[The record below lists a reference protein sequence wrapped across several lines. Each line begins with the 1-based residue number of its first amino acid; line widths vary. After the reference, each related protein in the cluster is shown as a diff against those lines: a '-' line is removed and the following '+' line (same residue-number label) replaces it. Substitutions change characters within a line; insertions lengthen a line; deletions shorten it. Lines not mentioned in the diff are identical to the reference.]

1 MRAWLFPG
9 QGAQRVGMGGELF
22 DLFPAEC
29 AAADDV
35 LGYSVRELC
44 LHDPEGRL
52 GRTRYAQPALFV
64 VEALSLLARRRS
76 EPEPDWYAGHS
87 LGEFTALWAAGCFDF
102 ATGVRL
108 VRRRG
113 ELMGRADGGLMAA
126 VLGVPAER
134 VAEELAAAG
143 GEAADAEI
151 ANHNSARQVVLSGTP
166 GAVRAATGLLT
177 RSLGARCVPLKV
189 SAAFH
194 SRHMADAA
202 REFADHLHGF
212 RFADP
217 RVPVVSNVTGR
228 PYRPGDLP
236 ELLARQVAAPV
247 LWWQSMSLLVHEGVD
262 EVAELGPG
270 RVLTG
275 LWREAV
281 REPAPRTPSPAGQP
295 GTAPGAGR
303 EPSATVRGA
312 AVTEGRTAAGR
323 AAATDGRNV
332 AESPAA
338 PNRDDAPP
346 PVIVSRVPVGTGA
359 AELGSAAFRRAY
371 GLRLAYL
378 AGSMY
383 RGISSVDLVV
393 RLGEAGLMGFFGTG
407 GLDLGEIEKAIG
419 RIQERL
425 GAHGRFGMN
434 LLHDLDDPRR
444 ERETVELFLN
454 RGVRHVEAAAH
465 LGVTAPLVRFRFS
478 GARRTADGR
487 ASGLR
492 HVMAKVSRP
501 EVATAF
507 LSPPPAA
514 LLERMVHDGD
524 LTAEEAGIARQH
536 PVAGEICVEADSGGH
551 TDGGVALTLVPSLVR
566 LRDRISAR
574 HGYPAPPPVGASGG
588 LGTPEAVAAAFTL
601 GADFVLTGS
610 VNQCTPEA
618 GTSDAVKEMLAGL
631 DVQDTAYAPSGDMFE
646 LGARVQVVRKG
657 TLFAARAGKLY
668 ELYRRHASLAEI
680 DERTLRSIERSYF
693 RRSVD
698 EVWEL
703 TRAHYIGT
711 GRPHVVEKAEND
723 PHHRMALVFKWYF
736 AHTNRLALAGDTSQ
750 RANFQIH
757 CGPAM
762 GAFNNLVRGTA
773 LADWRRRHPDAIADL
788 LMSGAARILGG
799 PEEEPGTAP
808 KRPGSAM

>member
-9 QGAQRVGMGGELF
+9 QGAQRAGMGGELF
-22 DLFPAEC
+22 DLFPEEC

-76 EPEPDWYAGHS
+76 EPEPDRYAGHS
-87 LGEFTALWAAGCFDF
+87 LGEFAALWAAGCFDF
-102 ATGVRL
+102 TTGVRL

-134 VAEELAAAG
+134 VAEALAAAG

-177 RSLGARCVPLKV
+177 GSLGARCVPLKV

-202 REFADHLHGF
+202 REFADYLRGF
-212 RFADP
+212 RFSEP
-217 RVPVVSNVTGR
+217 RVPVVSNVTAR
-228 PYRPGDLP
+228 PYRAGDLP

-247 LWWQSMSLLVHEGVD
+247 LWWQSMSHLVHEGVD
-262 EVAELGPG
+262 EIAELGPG

-275 LWREAV
+275 LWQEAV
-281 REPAPRTPSPAGQP
+281 REPAPRTPERADRARTPRS
-295 GTAPGAGR
+295 AGR
-303 EPSATVRGA
+303 EPSAAVRGA
-312 AVTEGRTAAGR
+312 TVTEGRAAAGETAAADSR
-323 AAATDGRNV
+323 AATRG
-332 AESPAA
+332 PAA
-338 PNRDDAPP
+338 APDREEAP
-346 PVIVSRVPVGTGA
+346 HPVIVSRVPVGAGPG
-359 AELGSAAFRRAY
+359 ELGSAAFRRAY
-371 GLRLAYL
+371 GIRLAYL

-407 GLDLGEIEKAIG
+407 GLGLGEVEKAVG

-425 GAHGRFGMN
+425 GGSGRFGMN
-434 LLHDLDDPRR
+434 LLHDLDDQRR

-454 RGVRHVEAAAH
+454 RGVRYVEAAAF

-501 EVATAF
+501 EIATAF
-507 LSPPPAA
+507 LSPPPPA
-514 LLERMVHDGD
+514 LLERMVRDGD
-524 LTAEEAGIARQH
+524 LTAEEAELARRH

-551 TDGGVALTLVPSLVR
+551 TDRAVALTVVPSLVR

-574 HGYPAPPPVGASGG
+574 HAYAAPPPVGASGG
-588 LGTPEAVAAAFTL
+588 LGSPEAVAAAFTL

-610 VNQCTPEA
+610 VNQCTAEA

-668 ELYRRHASLAEI
+668 ELYRRHGSLAEI

-693 RRSVD
+693 RRGVD
-698 EVWEL
+698 EVWDL
-703 TRAHYIGT
+703 TRAHYVET
-711 GRPHVVEKAEND
+711 GRPHIVEKAEKD
-723 PHHRMALVFKWYF
+723 PHYRMALVFKWYF
-736 AHTNRLALAGDTSQ
+736 AHTNRLALAGDTTQ

-762 GAFNNLVRGTA
+762 GAFNHLVRGTP

-788 LMSGAARILGG
+788 LMSGAARILGA
-799 PEEEPGTAP
+799 PEEEPARHRSD
-808 KRPGSAM
+808 RPT